1 MGSSGN
7 NVALVFGASG
17 ISGWAV
23 CNNLL
28 SYPTRTTFSRV
39 VGLSNR
45 PVDRATSLFPDD
57 EPRLEFY
64 SGVNL
69 RGDLATVK
77 KQLEASVPDVQNVT
91 HVYYLGEQRVSLSL
105 QPTY

>member
-1 MGSSGN
+1 MGSLEN

-17 ISGWAV
+17 ISGWAM

-39 VGLSNR
+39 IGLSNR
-45 PVDRATSLFPDD
+45 PIDRATSLFPED

-64 SGVNL
+64 SGINL

-77 KQLEASVPDVQNVT
+77 AQLKEQVPDVQKVT
-91 HVYYLGEQRVSLSL
+91 HVYYLGG
-105 QPTY
+105 